1 MSWYPIGRPIGTTT
15 YPGMQ
20 QLARMKFIR
29 KDLLDLLDNIT
40 SMICLNSMEIGGGA
54 E

>member
-20 QLARMKFIR
+20 WLVG
-29 KDLLDLLDNIT
+29 
-40 SMICLNSMEIGGGA
+40 ICELKVP
-54 E
+54 